1 MTLAERIEHDYI
13 TAYKAKNQQ
22 LLVDAL
28 RLLKA
33 AVKNRQVELRR
44 SSEPLDDAAML
55 DIIGQQAKQRQDSIE
70 QFTAAG
76 RADLAARE
84 TAELAVLKSYLPE
97 PLSPEALDEAVSAAI
112 QATGAKDM
120 KSMGAVMQTVL
131 NAHKGQVDG
140 KQLSALVR
148 ARLTS

>member
-1 MTLAERIEHDYI
+1 MTIVERVERDYVD
-13 TAYKAKNQQ
+13 AYKARDQQ
-22 LLVDAL
+22 RLDTL
-28 RLLKA
+28 RLLKT

-44 SSEPLDDAAML
+44 SLEPLDDAAML

-76 RADLAARE
+76 RTDLAAKE
-84 TAELAVLKSYLPE
+84 TAELAILKSYLPE
-97 PLSPEALDEAVSAAI
+97 PLNPEALDQAI
-112 QATGAKDM
+112 SDAIKATDAKNIKNM
-120 KSMGAVMQTVL
+120 SAVMQAVM

>member
-1 MTLAERIEHDYI
+1 MNITERIERDYLS
-13 TAYKAKNQQ
+13 AYKAKDQQ
-22 LLVDAL
+22 RLDTL
-28 RLLKA
+28 RLLKT

-44 SSEPLDDAAML
+44 HLEPLDDAAML
-55 DIIGQQAKQRQDSIE
+55 DIIGQQAKQRQDSIQ
-70 QFTAAG
+70 QFAAAG
-76 RADLAARE
+76 RTDLAAKE
-84 TAELAVLKSYLPE
+84 TAELAILKEYLPE
-97 PLSPEALDEAVSAAI
+97 PLSPEALDQAISAAI

-120 KSMGAVMQTVL
+120 KGMGAVMQAVM

>member
-1 MTLAERIEHDYI
+1 MTIAERIERDYV

-22 LLVDAL
+22 LLDTL
-28 RLLKA
+28 RLLKT
-33 AVKNRQVELRR
+33 AVKNRQIELRR
-44 SSEPLDDAAML
+44 SLDPLDDAAML

-76 RADLAARE
+76 RADLAAKE
-84 TAELAVLKSYLPE
+84 TAELAILKSYLPE
-97 PLSPEALDEAVSAAI
+97 PLSPAALDDAVSAAI

-120 KSMGAVMQTVL
+120 KGMGAVMQTVL
-131 NAHKGQVDG
+131 SAHKGRVDG

>member
-1 MTLAERIEHDYI
+1 MTLAERIERDYVD
-13 TAYKAKNQQ
+13 AYKTKNQQ
-22 LLVDAL
+22 LLDTL
-28 RLLKA
+28 RLLKT

-44 SSEPLDDAAML
+44 SLEPPDDATML

-84 TAELAVLKSYLPE
+84 AAELAILQSYLPE
-97 PLSPEALDEAVSAAI
+97 PLSPEALDAAVSAAI

-120 KSMGAVMQTVL
+120 KGMGAVMQAVL
-131 NAHKGQVDG
+131 SAHKGQVDG
-140 KQLSALVR
+140 KRLSALVR

>member
-1 MTLAERIEHDYI
+1 MSITERIERDYLS
-13 TAYKAKNQQ
+13 AYKAKDQQ
-22 LLVDAL
+22 RLDTL
-28 RLLKA
+28 RLLKT

-44 SSEPLDDAAML
+44 HLEPLDDAAML
-55 DIIGQQAKQRQDSIE
+55 DIIGQQAKQRQDSIQ

-76 RADLAARE
+76 RTDLAAKE
-84 TAELAVLKSYLPE
+84 TAELAILKEYLPE
-97 PLSPEALDEAVSAAI
+97 PLSPEALDQAISAAI

-120 KSMGAVMQTVL
+120 KGMGAVMQTVM

-148 ARLTS
+148 ARLTC